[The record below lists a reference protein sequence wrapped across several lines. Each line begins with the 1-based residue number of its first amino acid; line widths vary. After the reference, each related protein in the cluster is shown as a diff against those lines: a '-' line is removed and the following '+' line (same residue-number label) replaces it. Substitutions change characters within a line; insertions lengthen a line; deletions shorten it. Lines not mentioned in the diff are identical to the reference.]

1 MTHWPQVQ
9 YQVLRVPYRRS
20 TVPGMW
26 TCTVP
31 TTTMCLLDLYVTAT
45 WYRVACYWSCCTVVL
60 FTRYIR
66 RIRTMGDS
74 SSASGAAL
82 NRHHHAI
89 YRRQVC
95 QYLSPINDPI
105 LKEMERTLGRHAL
118 QRDQAFVLTKNA
130 STLLLSKQQQQQQQ
144 QQELL
149 DDEIR
154 FDMRVP
160 PTLVHCHHCGVF
172 LKGRIRIQ
180 TVNRGDTRRRRASR
194 RLAARKREQQRVSS
208 TRPST
213 GMTMMMGRTLGED
226 AERTT
231 KELNRLLFQ
240 VTDGTSKN
248 VVVQT
253 CNHCAAQRK
262 MKGMPITKKT
272 RKPKPVVKQAEA
284 TNLENDRQSNAIKKP
299 METGAFQSPLLASS
313 KAKKKKKKKQ
323 EPQSGLMN
331 FLSSLNS

>member
-1 MTHWPQVQ
+1 M
-9 YQVLRVPYRRS
+9 
-20 TVPGMW
+20 
-26 TCTVP
+26 
-31 TTTMCLLDLYVTAT
+31 
-45 WYRVACYWSCCTVVL
+45 
-60 FTRYIR
+60 
-66 RIRTMGDS
+66 DS
-74 SSASGAAL
+74 SSASGAAFH
-82 NRHHHAI
+82 RHHHAI
-89 YRRQVC
+89 YRRQSC
-95 QYLSPINDPI
+95 QYLSPFEDPI

-118 QRDQAFVLTKNA
+118 QRDQAFFLTKNA
-130 STLLLSKQQQQQQQ
+130 STLLLSKQQQQQQ
-144 QQELL
+144 ELQ
-149 DDEIR
+149 DDGIR

-208 TRPST
+208 KRPST
-213 GMTMMMGRTLGED
+213 GMMVMMMGRALGED
-226 AERTT
+226 TERTT
-231 KELNRLLFQ
+231 KELDRLLFQ

-262 MKGMPITKKT
+262 MKGMPITKKM
-272 RKPKPVVKQAEA
+272 RKLKPALKQAEA
-284 TNLENDRQSNAIKKP
+284 ANLENDRQRNAIKKP
-299 METGAFQSPLLASS
+299 IETGTFQSPLLVSS
-313 KAKKKKKKKQ
+313 KAKKKKKKP